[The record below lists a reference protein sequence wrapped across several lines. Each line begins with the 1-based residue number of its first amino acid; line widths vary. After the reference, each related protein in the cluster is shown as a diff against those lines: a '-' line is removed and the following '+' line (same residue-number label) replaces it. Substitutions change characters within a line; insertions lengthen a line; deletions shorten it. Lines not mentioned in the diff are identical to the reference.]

1 MLLNWISTDQDWTD
15 CSGKLLASS
24 AETRLPLASWDTYSS
39 LPSHAALSSYKENPM
54 TRLFPVS
61 SQVLKLWSG
70 GGYHD
75 VPESLLHGSPRG
87 DEGPRGNEERVSC
100 AWSCGAMRGL
110 PHGLLANLGIFYL
123 FVSQR
128 FGSTACVLIW
138 KVWCQPKL
146 KAYCSRRLRALSRW
160 WTKRLDQLKQA
171 DIRRSGRVY
180 LPRCKEQK
188 HQTLTS
194 KIR

>member
-1 MLLNWISTDQDWTD
+1 MLLKWHLDFNWSGLNWLFREAFGFICRDQATT
-15 CSGKLLASS
+15 GFLGYIFKFAI
-24 AETRLPLASWDTYSS
+24 T
-39 LPSHAALSSYKENPM
+39 LSFYKENPM

-75 VPESLLHGSPRG
+75 VPQSLLHGGPRG
-87 DEGPRGNEERVSC
+87 DEERVSC

-123 FVSQR
+123 FVSHR
-128 FGSTACVLIW
+128 FGLTACVLIW

-171 DIRRSGRVY
+171 DIRMSGRVY

-188 HQTLTS
+188 HQTLMS